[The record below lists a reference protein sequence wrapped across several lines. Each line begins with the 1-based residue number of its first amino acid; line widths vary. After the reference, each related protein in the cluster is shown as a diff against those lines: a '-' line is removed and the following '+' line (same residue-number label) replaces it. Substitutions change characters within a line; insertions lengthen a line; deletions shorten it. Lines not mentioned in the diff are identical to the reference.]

1 MLGGRNIYFLLRV
14 FSDLSNESK
23 VNISIDPAR
32 KINKRVIHLIG
43 VMLIS
48 SFAKER
54 NINHN
59 PKDKAITNLLL
70 TLKVIRSLQ
79 FLQVQLDQ
87 RSLRRSLDT

>member
-1 MLGGRNIYFLLRV
+1 MLGDRNIYFLLRV
-14 FSDLSNESK
+14 FSDMSNESK
-23 VNISIDPAR
+23 VNIRIDPAM

-54 NINHN
+54 IINHN
-59 PKDKAITNLLL
+59 PKVKAITNLLL
-70 TLKVIRSLQ
+70 TLKVIRLLQ

-87 RSLRRSLDT
+87 RSLKRSLET